1 MTERKILVY
10 CDGGCRGNGQKNN
23 IGGWGVVLQW
33 GEYVKEFH
41 GSVKDT
47 TNNQM
52 ELTSIIE
59 ALKRIKN
66 KDIPVEVVM
75 DSKYVIKGITEWIH
89 AWTRNG
95 WVTSTKK
102 PVENKDLWIE
112 LLSLKN
118 QFKEIS
124 FSLCKGHAGNEGN
137 NRADELANIAMDKI
151 A

>member
-1 MTERKILVY
+1 
-10 CDGGCRGNGQKNN
+10 
-23 IGGWGVVLQW
+23 
-33 GEYVKEFH
+33 
-41 GSVKDT
+41 
-47 TNNQM
+47 M